1 MHFKIYLQLSCKTSE
16 TVVSSILG
24 EMPFIYEMS
33 ENQGLKDKG
42 NSELRNCM
50 ELEISEWYCSPYSHL
65 KKDLKLLL
73 KNATQ
78 SLLFSVI
85 MEWIVPLEFLSF

>member
-50 ELEISEWYCSPYSHL
+50 ELEISE
-65 KKDLKLLL
+65 
-73 KNATQ
+73 
-78 SLLFSVI
+78 
-85 MEWIVPLEFLSF
+85 

>member
-33 ENQGLKDKG
+33 ENQGLKDKR
-42 NSELRNCM
+42 NSELRNRM
-50 ELEISEWYCSPYSHL
+50 ELEISEWYYSPYSRL

-73 KNATQ
+73 KSATQ
-78 SLLFSVI
+78 TLLFSVI
-85 MEWIVPLEFLSF
+85 MEWIVPLKFLSF